1 MKKSIDVCR
10 MIAGDASVRRSIV
23 LLLALLCGVLVL
35 RAQFDAQIGQYMFLQ
50 PSYNPAA
57 VGEGDLMRV
66 YGSHRMDFTGIKDA
80 PMTTVFS
87 FSSPFVIGKTSHGA
101 GVRFVNDRFG
111 LFTNQS
117 LYFEYAYKLRLGN
130 GVLSVG
136 ADLGFLNLSFASDSV
151 DYADGQDDYHQG
163 SDIAIPEGA
172 AGGSSEN
179 GASGMSFDMGLGLY
193 YSAPSWWVSASYGH
207 LTHPVLRLSD
217 QTDQKVCGMLYVA
230 GGYKWPLRNKDWM
243 LLPSAMVMTDFR
255 GWDVN
260 LTMLAQLQKRYRF
273 GLGYRLAGSVNV
285 LVNVDIVNGLQ
296 LGYTYELPAN
306 GLIRESYGSHEVCLS
321 YGFNVLKPRHTN
333 KYKSV
338 RYL

>member
-1 MKKSIDVCR
+1 ML
-10 MIAGDASVRRSIV
+10 AGVRRSVV
-23 LLLALLCGVLVL
+23 LLLVLLCGVIGAH
-35 RAQFDAQIGQYMFLQ
+35 AQYDAQIGQYMFMQ
-50 PSYNPAA
+50 SSYNPAA

-66 YGSHRMDFTGIKDA
+66 YGSHRMDFTGIDGA

-111 LFTNQS
+111 LFSNQS
-117 LYFEYAYKLRLGN
+117 LYFEYAYKLRLGA

-136 ADLGFLNLSFASDSV
+136 ADLGFMNLSFVTDSV
-151 DYADGQDDYHQG
+151 DTGAGNDDYHQEY
-163 SDIAIPEGA
+163 DDAIPEA
-172 AGGSSEN
+172 VGGGNEK
-179 GASGMSFDMGLGLY
+179 GASGMGFDMGLGVY
-193 YSAPSWWVSASYGH
+193 YSAPTWWASASYSH
-207 LTHPVLRLSD
+207 LTQPTLKLSEK
-217 QTDQKVCGMLYVA
+217 TDFEVKGTMYLA
-230 GGYKWPLRNKDWM
+230 GGYNWQLKNKDWM

-273 GLGYRLAGSVNV
+273 GLGYRIAGSVNI
-285 LVNVDIVNGLQ
+285 LLSADIINGLQ

-306 GLIRESYGSHEVCLS
+306 GLIRESFGSHEVYLS
-321 YGFNVLKPRHTN
+321 YGFNVMRPKHTN
-333 KYKSV
+333 KYKSI

>member
-1 MKKSIDVCR
+1 ML
-10 MIAGDASVRRSIV
+10 AGVRRSIV
-23 LLLALLCGVLVL
+23 LLLVLLCGVIGAH
-35 RAQFDAQIGQYMFLQ
+35 AQYDAQIGQYMFMQ
-50 PSYNPAA
+50 SSYNPAA

-66 YGSHRMDFTGIKDA
+66 YGSHRMDFTGIDGA

-111 LFTNQS
+111 LFSNQS
-117 LYFEYAYKLRLGN
+117 LYIAYAYKLRLGA

-136 ADLGFLNLSFASDSV
+136 ADLGFMNLSFATDSV
-151 DYADGQDDYHQG
+151 DTGAGNDDYHQEY
-163 SDIAIPEGA
+163 DDAIPEA
-172 AGGSSEN
+172 VGGGNEK
-179 GASGMSFDMGLGLY
+179 GASGMGFDMGLGVY
-193 YSAPSWWVSASYGH
+193 YSAPTWWASASYSH
-207 LTHPVLRLSD
+207 LTQPTLKLSEK
-217 QTDQKVCGMLYVA
+217 TDFEVKGTMYLA
-230 GGYKWPLRNKDWM
+230 GGYNWQLKNRDWM

-273 GLGYRLAGSVNV
+273 GLGYRIAGSVNI
-285 LVNVDIVNGLQ
+285 LLSADIINGLQ

-306 GLIRESYGSHEVCLS
+306 GLIRESFGSHEVYLS
-321 YGFNVLKPRHTN
+321 YGFNVMRPKHTN
-333 KYKSV
+333 KYKSI

>member
-1 MKKSIDVCR
+1 ML
-10 MIAGDASVRRSIV
+10 AGVRRSVV
-23 LLLALLCGVLVL
+23 LLLVLLCGVIGAH
-35 RAQFDAQIGQYMFLQ
+35 AQYDAQIGQYMFMQ
-50 PSYNPAA
+50 SSYNPAA

-111 LFTNQS
+111 LFSNQS
-117 LYFEYAYKLRLGN
+117 LYFEYAYKLRLGA

-136 ADLGFLNLSFASDSV
+136 ADLGFMNLSFATDSV
-151 DYADGQDDYHQG
+151 DTGAGNDDYHQEY
-163 SDIAIPEGA
+163 DDAIPEA
-172 AGGSSEN
+172 VGGGNEK
-179 GASGMSFDMGLGLY
+179 GASGMGFDMGLGVY
-193 YSAPSWWVSASYGH
+193 YSAPTWWASASYSH
-207 LTHPVLRLSD
+207 LTQPTLKLSEK
-217 QTDQKVCGMLYVA
+217 TDFEVKGTMYLA
-230 GGYKWPLRNKDWM
+230 GGYNWQLKNKDWM

-255 GWDVN
+255 GWDVS

-273 GLGYRLAGSVNV
+273 GLGYRIAGSVNI
-285 LVNVDIVNGLQ
+285 LLSADIINGLQ

-306 GLIRESYGSHEVCLS
+306 GLIRESFGSHEVYLS
-321 YGFNVLKPRHTN
+321 YGFNVMRPKHTN
-333 KYKSV
+333 KYKSI

>member
-1 MKKSIDVCR
+1 ML
-10 MIAGDASVRRSIV
+10 AGVRRSVV
-23 LLLALLCGVLVL
+23 LLLVLLCGVIGAH
-35 RAQFDAQIGQYMFLQ
+35 AQYDAQIGQYMFMQ
-50 PSYNPAA
+50 SSYNPAA

-66 YGSHRMDFTGIKDA
+66 YGSHRMDFTGIDGA

-111 LFTNQS
+111 LFSNQS
-117 LYFEYAYKLRLGN
+117 LYFEYAYKLRLGA

-136 ADLGFLNLSFASDSV
+136 ADLGFMNLSFATDSV
-151 DYADGQDDYHQG
+151 DTGAGNDDYHQEY
-163 SDIAIPEGA
+163 DDAIPEA
-172 AGGSSEN
+172 VGGGNEK
-179 GASGMSFDMGLGLY
+179 GASGMGFDMGLGVY
-193 YSAPSWWVSASYGH
+193 YSAPTWWASASYSH
-207 LTHPVLRLSD
+207 LTQPTLKLSEK
-217 QTDQKVCGMLYVA
+217 TDFEVKGTMYLA
-230 GGYKWPLRNKDWM
+230 GGYNWQLKNKDWM

-273 GLGYRLAGSVNV
+273 GLGYRIAGSVNI
-285 LVNVDIVNGLQ
+285 LLSADIINGLQ

-306 GLIRESYGSHEVCLS
+306 GLIRESFGSHEVYLS
-321 YGFNVLKPRHTN
+321 YGFNVMRPKHTN
-333 KYKSV
+333 KYKSI

>member
-1 MKKSIDVCR
+1 ML
-10 MIAGDASVRRSIV
+10 AGVRRSVV
-23 LLLALLCGVLVL
+23 LLLVLLCGVIGAH
-35 RAQFDAQIGQYMFLQ
+35 AQYDAQIGQYMFMQ
-50 PSYNPAA
+50 SSYNPAA

-66 YGSHRMDFTGIKDA
+66 YGSHRMDFTGIDGA

-111 LFTNQS
+111 LFSNQS
-117 LYFEYAYKLRLGN
+117 LYFEYAYKLRLGA

-136 ADLGFLNLSFASDSV
+136 ADLGFMNLSFAIDSV
-151 DYADGQDDYHQG
+151 DTGAGNDDYHQEY
-163 SDIAIPEGA
+163 DDAIPEA
-172 AGGSSEN
+172 VGGGNEK
-179 GASGMSFDMGLGLY
+179 GASGMGFDMGLGVY
-193 YSAPSWWVSASYGH
+193 YSAPTWWASASYSH
-207 LTHPVLRLSD
+207 LTQPTLKLSEK
-217 QTDQKVCGMLYVA
+217 TDFEVIGTMYLA
-230 GGYKWPLRNKDWM
+230 GGYNWQLKNKDWM

-273 GLGYRLAGSVNV
+273 GLGYRIAGSVNI
-285 LVNVDIVNGLQ
+285 LLSADIINGLQ

-306 GLIRESYGSHEVCLS
+306 GLIRESFGSHEVYLS
-321 YGFNVLKPRHTN
+321 YGFNVMRPKHTN
-333 KYKSV
+333 KYKSI